1 MASRAIWLLLGLA
14 AAKPKGVR
22 LRARVSEIHV
32 AGKLALGAEVGRSP
46 HLFAWRSRVP
56 DAGEG
61 LFHPAAASK
70 RLLCLQFLRLSNH
83 FNVQYNGRF
92 TIGDQE
98 LPMIYDT
105 GSFEVPASLELDL
118 WQVLVLSTKCRSC
131 VKSLSM
137 WLPCC
142 FP

>member
-1 MASRAIWLLLGLA
+1 M
-14 AAKPKGVR
+14 
-22 LRARVSEIHV
+22 
-32 AGKLALGAEVGRSP
+32 
-46 HLFAWRSRVP
+46 
-56 DAGEG
+56 
-61 LFHPAAASK
+61 
-70 RLLCLQFLRLSNH
+70 RLSNH

>member
-1 MASRAIWLLLGLA
+1 M
-14 AAKPKGVR
+14 
-22 LRARVSEIHV
+22 
-32 AGKLALGAEVGRSP
+32 
-46 HLFAWRSRVP
+46 
-56 DAGEG
+56 
-61 LFHPAAASK
+61 
-70 RLLCLQFLRLSNH
+70 RLSNH
-83 FNVQYNGRF
+83 FNVQYSGRF

-137 WLPCC
+137 WLACC